1 MLSTLRTLLPY
12 LLHYRWRYAA
22 GIASVVARTLFSA
35 SIPFALKYAVDA
47 LAARATTGLLLR
59 YAAILLGLSVTKS
72 LFQYAT
78 RRILIGTSRDIEYEI
93 RNDFTAR
100 LLEMPLRFFHSFSTG
115 DLMSRAVN
123 DLNAVRMM
131 LGPAVMFFLE
141 TSLTF
146 AAVITVMSVTDWQL
160 TALVFLPV
168 PLVTLTVN
176 YFGRKTHDRFEQVQA
191 SVSDLTTAVEENLT
205 AVRTIRAY
213 ARGDSEQ
220 RRFQVRNDRLL
231 DENMQL
237 IGIWRRMYPQME
249 ALIGLTFV
257 IVLGFGGW
265 RTMQGAMSVGA
276 FVMFTSYMS
285 MLTWPMISL
294 GWVINL
300 MERGSA
306 SLGRLKEVLE
316 HPVAIS
322 DGPGTDYA
330 ISGLRGDL
338 ELRNVSVLYSGA
350 STPSLADVSLEI
362 PAGTTVAIVGAV
374 GSGKTTFLRL
384 VARLVDPSEGSVWI
398 DGIEQRAI
406 PLAVLRGSIGCVPQD
421 SVLFHRSIR
430 ENLLLGR
437 PDAADWEIE
446 EACGVAQVWDE
457 IQSFPQGLDTPVGER
472 GVTLSG
478 GQRQRLALARA
489 LLRDPRIMIL
499 DDALSH
505 VDASTEAQILD
516 RLRVYMRNRTALI
529 VSHRPAAAE
538 MADTVITL
546 DHGRIVESGSHR
558 ELLALGGRY
567 AAIYQRQAIEQELV
581 RDDV

>member
-22 GIASVVARTLFSA
+22 GVASVVARTAFSA
-35 SIPFALKYAVDA
+35 AIPFALKFAVDA
-47 LAARATTGLLLR
+47 LAARATTGLLMR
-59 YAAILLGLSVTKS
+59 YAGILLALSVVKS
-72 LFQYAT
+72 VFQYAT
-78 RRILIGTSRDIEYEI
+78 RRILVGVSRDIEYEI
-93 RNDFTAR
+93 RNDIAAR

-115 DLMSRAVN
+115 DLMARAVN

-131 LGPAVMFFLE
+131 LGPGLMFFLE
-141 TSLTF
+141 TSMTF
-146 AAVITVMSVTDWQL
+146 AGVVTIMAATDWQL

-176 YFGRKTHDRFEQVQA
+176 YFGRKTHDRFQRVQE
-191 SVSDLTTAVEENLT
+191 SVSGLTTTVEESLS
-205 AVRTIRAY
+205 AIRTIRVY
-213 ARGDSEQ
+213 ARGDAEL
-220 RRFQVRNDRLL
+220 RRFQVRNDELL
-231 DENMQL
+231 DQNLKL
-237 IGIWRRMYPQME
+237 IRIWQRMYPQME
-249 ALIGLTFV
+249 ALIGMTYV

-265 RTMQGAMSVGA
+265 RTMQGVMSVGD
-276 FVMFTSYMS
+276 FVMFMSYMS

-300 MERGSA
+300 MERGAA
-306 SLGRLKEVLE
+306 SLGRINEVLQ
-316 HPVAIS
+316 HPVSIA
-322 DGPGTDYA
+322 DGPHTDY
-330 ISGLRGDL
+330 SVTGLRGDI
-338 ELRNVSVLYSGA
+338 ELRNVSVLYPGA
-350 STPSLADVSLEI
+350 SSPALDDVSLEV
-362 PAGTTVAIVGAV
+362 PAGATVAVVGSV

-384 VARLVDPSEGSVWI
+384 LARLVDPTQGSVSV
-398 DGIEQRAI
+398 DGIDQQTI
-406 PLAVLRGSIGCVPQD
+406 PLGVLRGSIGCVPQD

-437 PDAADWEIE
+437 ADAADWEIE
-446 EACGVAQVWDE
+446 EACGVAQVWEE
-457 IQSFPQGLDTPVGER
+457 IQALPEGLETIVGER
-472 GVTLSG
+472 GITLSG

-516 RLRVYMRNRTALI
+516 RLRTYMRNRTALI

-546 DHGRIVESGSHR
+546 DQGRIVESGSHQ
-558 ELLALGGRY
+558 ELLALQGRY
-567 AAIYQRQAIEQELV
+567 AAIYQRQSIEQELV
-581 RDDV
+581 RDEG